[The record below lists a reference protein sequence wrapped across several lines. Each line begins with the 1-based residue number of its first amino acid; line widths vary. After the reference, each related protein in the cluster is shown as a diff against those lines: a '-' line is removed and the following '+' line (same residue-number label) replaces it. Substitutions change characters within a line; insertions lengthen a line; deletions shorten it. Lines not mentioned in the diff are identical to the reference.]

1 MLNTERIA
9 EFLARSPKP
18 GDAFEGQLETV
29 RRYEKDDELP
39 ESLQRQLAHL
49 KRDIPNVAVLYY
61 GGTLGMKQ
69 DEKGDLVPTDD
80 IEQLLKPL
88 EIKGLKDRVNTLWF
102 QVVDRAI
109 DSTNGRW
116 AHWATIGYAIRKLH
130 NLFNDE
136 PGGINGFVVAG
147 GTDTMAHLSCALK
160 FILPNIGRPV
170 ITTGAQSPI
179 FRLGSDAESNLNF
192 AISAATQDLSGVH
205 QAFNAFLLDGRF
217 IHKVRDK
224 DYNAF
229 AAGRSSDQYGGFNA
243 DGIVMYDTAPRRN
256 SRIVKGPELEF
267 YPEFQEGIKVT
278 KLSPSTPSEALL
290 HDSLDPTC
298 QATLLITYGAGNV
311 RDEGLLPNE
320 LSHIDVLRLLRECEY
335 PVVLGSPML
344 DGIVESPY
352 ATGAKAVAEG
362 VEAISGES
370 TTGAS
375 LEVKMMRCLFLAS
388 KSGILDYQKFVQQM
402 HKNHI
407 GEIRPPRIRT

>member
-116 AHWATIGYAIRKLH
+116 THWATIGHAINRLH
-130 NLFNDE
+130 TLFEDE
-136 PGGINGFVVAG
+136 PGGIN
-147 GTDTMAHLSCALK
+147 
-160 FILPNIGRPV
+160 GRPV